1 MQKDDSLTGSPWDGL
16 NLPERPPEGTG
27 IPLLT
32 NISEINKFV
41 GVWEKEK
48 SK

>member
-1 MQKDDSLTGSPWDGL
+1 MQKADSVTGGTWDGL
-16 NLPERPPEGTG
+16 NLPKRPPEGTG

>member
-1 MQKDDSLTGSPWDGL
+1 MPKTDSLTGSLQDGFH
-16 NLPERPPEGTG
+16 LPERPPEETV